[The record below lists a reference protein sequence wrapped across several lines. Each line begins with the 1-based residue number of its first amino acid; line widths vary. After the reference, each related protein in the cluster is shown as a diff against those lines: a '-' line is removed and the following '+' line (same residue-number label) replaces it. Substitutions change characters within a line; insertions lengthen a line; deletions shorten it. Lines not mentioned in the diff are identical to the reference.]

1 MSDVLCTRCKACMC
15 DDCRSMVGEY
25 VELFEKWRHRAAV
38 LEHQAKEAVEDR
50 DAALR
55 QAEHFKTVALS
66 GLDEIIKAWLMS
78 MDIERIDRLIKSQ
91 EKWDSLVSEMN
102 AAVAS
107 MDWRKAKKIREQL
120 EW

>member
-15 DDCRSMVGEY
+15 DDCQSMVGEY
-25 VELFEKWRHRAAV
+25 VTLFENWRHRAAV
-38 LEHQAKEAVEDR
+38 LEHQAKKAVEER

-55 QAEHFKTVALS
+55 REEHFKTVALS

-78 MDIERIDRLIKSQ
+78 MDIERIDRILQSQ
-91 EKWDSLVSEMN
+91 KEWET
-102 AAVAS
+102 AVAAIDAATAS
-107 MDWRKAKKIREQL
+107 LDWRLAKEIREKL